1 NIGSEIARLM
11 HHNGFPVSGWS
22 RTEKNIDGVQS
33 FYGEH
38 QKDDF
43 LNAADILVSILP
55 LTDATRGIL
64 NQSTFEKLP
73 ENAYIVNIGRG
84 ELLIEEDLEK
94 AIENGRVS
102 GAALDVFREEP
113 LPKDHPFWKNDK
125 IFITP
130 HAANTI
136 VPQSVAKKVVENYKR
151 MKKGKAL
158 LDTVDIS
165 RGN

>member
-1 NIGSEIARLM
+1 LYEQQKSRKEWAPHRYGKPKTTQIGIMGLGNIGSEIARLM

-113 LPKDHPFWKNDK
+113 LPKDHPF
-125 IFITP
+125 
-130 HAANTI
+130 
-136 VPQSVAKKVVENYKR
+136 
-151 MKKGKAL
+151 
-158 LDTVDIS
+158 
-165 RGN
+165 